1 MRAVE
6 GEVTMRRFSI
16 RSLMAFVVAVA
27 VAALRNADDYW
38 AGCMLLSTSLFIGV
52 AALRAVYHADPGA
65 SAPVREASDGDA
77 SVVIC

>member
-1 MRAVE
+1 
-6 GEVTMRRFSI
+6 MRRFSI
-16 RSLMAFVVAVA
+16 RSLMAFVVAAAVA

-52 AALRAVYHADPGA
+52 AALGAAYHADPGA
-65 SAPVREASDGDA
+65 SAPVRGASDGDA